1 MESYGLMF
9 ELSHPERLKM
19 LKMLS
24 ENHMRLSQIS
34 NNLEV
39 TTAEVSRHLDRL
51 TKARLIERDSDNFF
65 RITPFANIV
74 LSEYSNFEFLTKNL
88 DYFINH
94 NMTLLPAHLHWFNF
108 MSKGEF
114 VTGTLEISSMIK
126 ETSVNAKKHIRVISE
141 EVMRGLVEL
150 DCKRNDE
157 GISYR
162 KIYPKDAEFP
172 DEYTSRLG
180 DNFEIKTL
188 DYIPLALKMSEKM
201 GGLVLRDMSGKVD
214 YSCGIVGEDQEFM
227 QWIEAVFDYFW
238 KKAKP
243 LPL

>member
-9 ELSHPERLKM
+9 ELSHPERLKV

-24 ENHMRLSQIS
+24 ENHMRLSHIS

-51 TKARLIERDSDNFF
+51 TKARLIERDSENYFY
-65 RITPFANIV
+65 ITPFADVV

-88 DYFINH
+88 EYFINH
-94 NMTLLPAHLHWFNF
+94 NLTLLPAHLHWFNF
-108 MSKGEF
+108 MAKGEF
-114 VTGTLEISSMIK
+114 VKGTLEISSMIK
-126 ETSVNAKKHIRVISE
+126 ETSANAKKHIKVISA

-157 GISYR
+157 GIVYR

-172 DEYTSRLG
+172 KEYTERMG
-180 DNFEIKTL
+180 DTFEIKTL
-188 DYIPLALKMSEKM
+188 EYIPLALKMNEKLA
-201 GGLVLRDMSGKVD
+201 GIVFRDMSGKVD
-214 YSCGIVGEDQEFM
+214 YSYGLVGEDPDFM
-227 QWIEAVFDYFW
+227 LWIEAIFDYFW

-243 LPL
+243 VI